1 MGRCLTKPRPHT
13 AHTQRGVQPRR
24 ATEAQAGSG
33 PHLRP
38 PKTGN
43 YAYEGPERAT
53 RVPRPKACLNEVRL
67 VRYMVRASRHDDI
80 QFSAIVP

>member
-13 AHTQRGVQPRR
+13 AHTQRGVQLRR

-43 YAYEGPERAT
+43 YAYEGPERVT
-53 RVPRPKACLNEVRL
+53 RVPRPRRL
-67 VRYMVRASRHDDI
+67 AVERGD
-80 QFSAIVP
+80 